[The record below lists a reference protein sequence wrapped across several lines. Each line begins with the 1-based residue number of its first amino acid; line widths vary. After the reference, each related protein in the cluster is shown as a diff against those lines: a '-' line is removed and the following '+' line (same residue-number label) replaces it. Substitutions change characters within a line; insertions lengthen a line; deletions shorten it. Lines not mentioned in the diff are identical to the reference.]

1 MTRMKLFYIDKDGT
15 CYRTVEFN
23 GDGYCINPDDNGWIG
38 LQHLIKW
45 KFNINDMEKSFKDMM
60 CVFNREAYDY
70 PEDELDFYIARTCSG
85 EELYK
90 TIKHSY
96 TDYIYIRNDGPD
108 IETPAGIVKTGI
120 TVFNYGSLYNSKS
133 IEQCIIE
140 AKDSEPYETITV
152 EIEKTTVEGLKNL
165 NGWHK
170 VSEELPTHNRAV
182 AISPAF
188 RGNEFACYNEYDN
201 CWDTEDGDDCLCEI
215 DKVKYWFEI
224 PEAPKD

>member
-23 GDGYCINPDDNGWIG
+23 GDGYCTKPDDNGWIG

-45 KFNINDMEKSFKDMM
+45 KFDINDMEKSFKDMM
-60 CVFNREAYDY
+60 CVFNREAYGY
-70 PEDELDFYIARTCSG
+70 PEDELDFYITRTCSG

-96 TDYIYIRNDGPD
+96 TDYVYIRNDGPD

-120 TVFNYGSLYNSKS
+120 TVFNYSSLYNSKS
-133 IEQCIIE
+133 IEQCITE

-152 EIEKTTVEGLKNL
+152 EIPDELYKLLEEAGKKEGMTAEEYGSKILTESIENGTFEKVLKNIKEQ
-165 NGWHK
+165 GH
-170 VSEELPTHNRAV
+170 
-182 AISPAF
+182 
-188 RGNEFACYNEYDN
+188 D
-201 CWDTEDGDDCLCEI
+201 
-215 DKVKYWFEI
+215 
-224 PEAPKD
+224 

>member
-1 MTRMKLFYIDKDGT
+1 
-15 CYRTVEFN
+15 
-23 GDGYCINPDDNGWIG
+23 
-38 LQHLIKW
+38 
-45 KFNINDMEKSFKDMM
+45 MEKSFKDMM

-152 EIEKTTVEGLKNL
+152 EIEKTTVEEKRKNKRNIEKL
-165 NGWHK
+165 CKLWYNK
-170 VSEELPTHNRAV
+170 III
-182 AISPAF
+182 ISIKF
-188 RGNEFACYNEYDN
+188 INNSI
-201 CWDTEDGDDCLCEI
+201 L
-215 DKVKYWFEI
+215 KVKWI
-224 PEAPKD
+224 P